1 VTNLTGTPALVS
13 PDGEKPERPII
24 GHIGTRILIGLGLL
38 GAMAVFGVY
47 VKHSP
52 GPTLPDRIAFDVFP
66 SEWQHH
72 TLTYITDLGRPRV
85 VVPGLAIC
93 FVLALFWDR
102 RRAITCILGPAA
114 AVGLT
119 EYIAKPA
126 VHRMLGGS
134 LSYPSGHMT
143 AVATLTTMFVMSV
156 KPRFRKA
163 ALVVAIVVDCAMA
176 ATLMLL
182 RWHYLTDIAAGL
194 AVSVGTILII
204 DAVLHIDVSQ
214 AARHEPELKMV
225 QQT

>member
-1 VTNLTGTPALVS
+1 MTNLTGTPALVS
-13 PDGEKPERPII
+13 SDGGKTERPAI
-24 GHIGTRILIGLGLL
+24 GHIGTRIVIGLILL
-38 GAMAVFGVY
+38 FAMAAFGVY
-47 VKHSP
+47 VKYRP
-52 GPTLPDRIAFDVFP
+52 GPTWPDRIAYDIFP
-66 SEWQHH
+66 SEWMHH
-72 TLTYITDLGRPRV
+72 SLTYITDLGRPRV
-85 VVPGLAIC
+85 VIPGLAVC

-102 RRAITCILGPAA
+102 RRAITCVLGPAA

-143 AVATLTTMFVMSV
+143 AVATLTTMFVLSV
-156 KPRFRKA
+156 KPRYRKL
-163 ALVVAIVVDCAMA
+163 ALVLAIIVDCAMA
-176 ATLMLL
+176 AVLMLL

-204 DAVLHIDVSQ
+204 DALLHIDLTH
-214 AARHEPELKMV
+214 ADRHEPELKTV